1 MDGQTANGGDTGLV
15 VLDLVSDHT
24 FARRRLHVHDVAE
37 QMQGMNQ
44 LAHAFVGAPDTILQV
59 LVDAAVDL
67 CGAES
72 AGISIERKQ
81 STATFYEW
89 VATAGQYRRFLNAML
104 PLYPSACSVCLERG
118 RPQIFRVS
126 QRFFD
131 LMGIEAPIVTDG
143 MLLPWQVDETR
154 GTIWIMAH
162 EAPEAFD
169 GADLRVMQAL
179 ADFAAMAVVHQRQ
192 QAAMIRQGSA
202 AAAAKMANDLAH
214 QINNPLQSL
223 MNLVY
228 VASRGNGGGDAKIL
242 AEELS
247 DHILRLS
254 LLVGKL
260 LQLPTGAPRTTQA
273 TEQATPE
280 SRNSGASSVP
290 SFSI

>member
-1 MDGQTANGGDTGLV
+1 MEGLTSNGADTGLV

-24 FARRRLHVHDVAE
+24 FARRRLHVHDVAA
-37 QMQGMNQ
+37 QIKGMNQ
-44 LAHAFVGAPDTILQV
+44 LARAFVGDPDKILQV

-72 AGISIERKQ
+72 AGISIEREQ
-81 STATFYEW
+81 STAKFYQW

-104 PLYPSACSVCLERG
+104 PLYPSACGVCLERG

-143 MLLPWQVDETR
+143 MLLPWEVDQTR
-154 GTIWIMAH
+154 GTFWIMAH
-162 EAPEAFD
+162 EEPEAFD
-169 GADLRVMQAL
+169 REDLRVMQAL
-179 ADFAAMAVVHQRQ
+179 ADFASMAVVHQRQ
-192 QAAMIRQGSA
+192 QTAMIRQGSA

-214 QINNPLQSL
+214 EINNPLQSL

-228 VASRGNGGGDAKIL
+228 VAAESDSGGDAKVL

-260 LQLPTGAPRTTQA
+260 LQLP
-273 TEQATPE
+273 
-280 SRNSGASSVP
+280 SGATRP
-290 SFSI
+290 Q

>member
-1 MDGQTANGGDTGLV
+1 MDGMMTSNGPDTGLV
-15 VLDLVSDHT
+15 VLDLMSDDA
-24 FARRRLHVHDVAE
+24 FAQRRLHVHDFAA
-37 QMQGMNQ
+37 QIKGMHQ
-44 LAHAFVGAPDTILQV
+44 LARAFAGTPDTILQV

-72 AGISIERKQ
+72 AGISIEREQ
-81 STATFYEW
+81 SAAKFYQW
-89 VATAGQYRRFLNAML
+89 VATAGQYVRFLNAML
-104 PLYPSACSVCLERG
+104 PLYPSACGVCLERG

-143 MLLPWQVDETR
+143 MLLPWQVEDVR
-154 GTIWIMAH
+154 GTFWIMSH
-162 EAPEAFD
+162 EKPEAFD
-169 GADLRVMQAL
+169 AEDLRVMQAL
-179 ADFAAMAVVHQRQ
+179 ADFASMAVMHQRK

-214 QINNPLQSL
+214 EINNPLQSL

-228 VASRGNGGGDAKIL
+228 VASDGDSGGDAKAL
-242 AEELS
+242 ADELS

-260 LQLPTGAPRTTQA
+260 LQLPGRAAR
-273 TEQATPE
+273 PE
-280 SRNSGASSVP
+280 
-290 SFSI
+290 

>member
-1 MDGQTANGGDTGLV
+1 MESLTSNGADTGLV
-15 VLDLVSDHT
+15 VLDLISDRS
-24 FARRRLHVHDVAE
+24 FAQRRLHVHDAAA
-37 QMQGMNQ
+37 QIKGMNQ
-44 LAHAFVGAPDTILQV
+44 LAQAFVGDPDTILQV

-72 AGISIERKQ
+72 AGISIEVAL
-81 STATFYEW
+81 STEKFYHW
-89 VATAGQYRRFLNAML
+89 VATAGQYKRFLNAML
-104 PLYPSACSVCLERG
+104 PLYPSACGVCLERG
-118 RPQIFRVS
+118 GPQILRVS

-143 MLLPWQVDETR
+143 LLLPWQVDQTR
-154 GTIWIMAH
+154 GTFWIMAH
-162 EAPEAFD
+162 KEPEAFD
-169 GADLRVMQAL
+169 REDLRVMQAL
-179 ADFAAMAVVHQRQ
+179 ADFVAMAVEHQRQ

-214 QINNPLQSL
+214 EINNPLQSL

-228 VASRGNGGGDAKIL
+228 VASESDSGGDAKVL

-260 LQLPTGAPRTTQA
+260 LQLP
-273 TEQATPE
+273 
-280 SRNSGASSVP
+280 SGAAP
-290 SFSI
+290 SKSPTKQASPDSKRSEALSA

>member
-1 MDGQTANGGDTGLV
+1 MDGLTSSGADTGLV

-24 FARRRLHVHDVAE
+24 FARRRLHVRDAAA
-37 QMQGMNQ
+37 QIKGMNQ
-44 LAHAFVGAPDTILQV
+44 LAQAFVGDPDSILQV

-72 AGISIERKQ
+72 AGISIERGQ
-81 STATFYEW
+81 STEKFYQW
-89 VATAGQYRRFLNAML
+89 VATAGQYKRFLNAML
-104 PLYPSACSVCLERG
+104 PLYPSACGVCLERG

-143 MLLPWQVDETR
+143 MLLPWQVGETR
-154 GTIWIMAH
+154 GTFWIMAH
-162 EAPEAFD
+162 EESEAFD
-169 GADLRVMQAL
+169 GEDLRVMRAL
-179 ADFAAMAVVHQRQ
+179 ADFASMAVVHQQ
-192 QAAMIRQGSA
+192 KQTAMVREGSA

-214 QINNPLQSL
+214 EINNPLQSL

-228 VASRGNGGGDAKIL
+228 VASKSNGGGDAKVL

-260 LQLPTGAPRTTQA
+260 LQLPCGPARPTRQGIPDSKRSEALSA
-273 TEQATPE
+273 
-280 SRNSGASSVP
+280 
-290 SFSI
+290 

>member
-1 MDGQTANGGDTGLV
+1 MDGLTSNGTSNGADTGLV

-24 FARRRLHVHDVAE
+24 FGRRRLHVHDVAT
-37 QMQGMNQ
+37 QIKGMNQ

-72 AGISIERKQ
+72 AGISIEREQ
-81 STATFYEW
+81 RATKFYQW

-104 PLYPSACSVCLERG
+104 PLYPSACGVCLERG

-154 GTIWIMAH
+154 GTFWIMAH

-169 GADLRVMQAL
+169 GEDLRVMQAL
-179 ADFAAMAVVHQRQ
+179 ADFASMAVVHQRQ
-192 QAAMIRQGSA
+192 QTAMIRQGSA

-214 QINNPLQSL
+214 EINNPLQSL

-228 VASRGNGGGDAKIL
+228 VASGGNGGGDAKVL

-260 LQLPTGAPRTTQA
+260 LQLPNGAARPQ
-273 TEQATPE
+273 
-280 SRNSGASSVP
+280 
-290 SFSI
+290 